1 MNTKKTLTI
10 GVKVMPREVIL
21 DTQGRAV
28 EQTLARGGMTGTGS
42 GQGVKVRVGKFIELE
57 VEGDESQAMAR
68 AKEIADHVLHNP
80 LIETYTLETVK
91 K

>member
-1 MNTKKTLTI
+1 MATI

-28 EQTLARGGMTGTGS
+28 EQTLARGGS
-42 GQGVKVRVGKFIELE
+42 GGVKVRVGKFIELE
-57 VEGDESQAMAR
+57 VEGDEATAMTR
-68 AKEIADHVLHNP
+68 AKQIADSVLHNP